1 MATRKQHVVPYFYL
15 KEFFPGFI
23 YRRGEQSPRFT
34 KKPSN
39 ISVRKDYYGKPKDNL
54 IFQLDKF
61 NSVVE
66 SETAPIIKR
75 LINNEITTITHRDW
89 IILSYF
95 FANMQIRNPSYH
107 KSLRNTFRQFT
118 NQINEMVERIKESYE
133 KAKAEG
139 KEFHIPE
146 RSKFRNKKGYS
157 LEEVNKTMEEM
168 ETKNG
173 HIKIAQDLYFHIKDI
188 ASYIQKMSL
197 HVIEAAGGLFF
208 VTTDTPLILYSLS
221 SGTPVGAGWAN
232 QDAMAMIPIH
242 PKKCLVLAYREE
254 PAIYSNTI
262 TSEDILLWNINLM
275 KYASHEIY
283 SKHSYDI
290 ALDWMLRRGMWS
302 NMK

>member
-1 MATRKQHVVPYFYL
+1 MANRKQHVVPRFYL

-23 YRRGEQSPRFT
+23 YRKGEQSPRFT
-34 KKPSN
+34 QKPSN
-39 ISVRKDYYGKPKDNL
+39 ISVRTDYYGKPNDSL
-54 IFQLDKF
+54 IFPLDNF

-75 LINNEITTITHRDW
+75 LMNNEITTISHRDW
-89 IILSYF
+89 INLSYF
-95 FANMQIRNPSYH
+95 FANMQMRNPSYH

-146 RSKFRNKKGYS
+146 RPKFPDEKGYS
-157 LEEVNKTMEEM
+157 LEEVNKSMEEL

-173 HIKIAQDLYFHIKDI
+173 HIKIAEDLYFHVKDI

-197 HVIEAAGGLFF
+197 HVIEATGGLFF
-208 VTTDTPLILYSLS
+208 ITTDTPLVLYSLS

-232 QDAMAMIPIH
+232 RDAMAMIPIH
-242 PKKCLVLAYREE
+242 PKKCLVLTYRGE

-262 TSEDILLWNINLM
+262 TANDIHLWNINLM
-275 KYASHEIY
+275 KYASYEIY

-290 ALDWMLRRGMWS
+290 ALDWMLQRGMWS